1 MHVSY
6 VKYTYKETTIEMD
19 STNLDDI
26 KITVTRKKA
35 KTESIYKMSG
45 KFNMKTFSI
54 NYDNCELTEIT
65 YKHGKPVSMKKV
77 YKNGKGRIEFSKHE
91 NVIGWFDNNAK
102 YAKNKAF
109 KFAGYNK

>member
-1 MHVSY
+1 M
-6 VKYTYKETTIEMD
+6 T
-19 STNLDDI
+19 
-26 KITVTRKKA
+26 
-35 KTESIYKMSG
+35 
-45 KFNMKTFSI
+45 
-54 NYDNCELTEIT
+54 IT